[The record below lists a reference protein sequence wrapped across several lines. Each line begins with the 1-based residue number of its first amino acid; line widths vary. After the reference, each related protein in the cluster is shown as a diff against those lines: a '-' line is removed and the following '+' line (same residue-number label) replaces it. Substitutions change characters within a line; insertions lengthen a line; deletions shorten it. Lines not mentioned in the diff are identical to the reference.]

1 MESSKGRV
9 MTVSEI
15 QEALFEWVTDRSDIF
30 NAPYGILIERKSNKG
45 DKQRL
50 TVTFG
55 IARGLDAIVTIYTP
69 RYIEV
74 KDTRNGTRV
83 FQSFPDMMDEFNRQ
97 FGRSEA

>member
-1 MESSKGRV
+1 

-15 QEALFEWVTDRSDIF
+15 QEALYSWASDRSDIF
-30 NAPYGILIERKSNKG
+30 NAPYGVLTSRESDRG

-55 IARGLDAIVTIYTP
+55 IARGLDVIVTIYTP

-74 KDTRNGTRV
+74 EDTRNGNRL
-83 FQSFPDMMDEFNRQ
+83 FQSFPDMMGELNRQ
-97 FGRSEA
+97 YGRSEA